1 MGKKGRGKKKGGGGG
16 DDLKADQALQ
26 AVLIA
31 DSFAETFR
39 PVTFEQPKVLLP
51 IVQVPMIG
59 YTLEFL
65 ASNGVEEV
73 RAVVDNGEPF
83 EPTMNE

>member
-1 MGKKGRGKKKGGGGG
+1 MGRSKSKKKGGGGGG
-16 DDLKADQALQ
+16 DDLKADQPLQ

-51 IVQVPMIG
+51 IVQVPMIS

-65 ASNGVEEV
+65 ASSGVEEV
-73 RAVVDNGEPF
+73 RQQGGVVEAWL
-83 EPTMNE
+83 